1 MAEQQFQQRT
11 QKEKFEYH
19 RTGEKRAL
27 AKLSGHTMTQ
37 TEKDIRSAGYMAH
50 ARESMRK
57 FIWANA
63 HDAEREA
70 MKKLRKEKDKT
81 KLWAL
86 EKVIKDRAK
95 AEKEAAKA
103 NAQAPAR
110 GRKGA

>member
-1 MAEQQFQQRT
+1 MAEQQYQQRT

-37 TEKDIRSAGYMAH
+37 AEKDLRSAGYMAH
-50 ARESMRK
+50 ARESMKK

-63 HDAEREA
+63 SDAEREA
-70 MKKLRKEKDKT
+70 MKNLRKDKN
-81 KLWAL
+81 KREQLWAL
-86 EKVIKDRAK
+86 EKVIKERAK

-103 NAQAPAR
+103 SAQAHKGKR
-110 GRKGA
+110 GA